1 MKEFILVLKKSTLFS
16 GIESEELL
24 GLMGCLGAKAV
35 SYKKN
40 QPVFLEGDPATKLGI
55 VLSGS
60 VQISREDLHGN
71 RSILGRAEP
80 SEVFA
85 ESYAFAGASTLP
97 VNVVA
102 QEDSRL
108 LLIDSCRITQSCSNA
123 CGFHQKLIRNLLQI
137 VSEKNLRFHQ
147 KLEITGKRTTR
158 EKLLAYLYEQEKLHR
173 SRSFTIPFDRQALAD
188 YLGVERSAMSA
199 ELSKLRKDGII
210 DFDRSL
216 FTMLQT

>member
-1 MKEFILVLKKSTLFS
+1 MKEFLPVLQKSTLFS
-16 GIESEELL
+16 GIEPEELL
-24 GLMGCLGAKAV
+24 GLLACLGARIAEL
-35 SYKKN
+35 KKN
-40 QPVFLEGDPATKLGI
+40 QPVLLEGDPATKLGI
-55 VLSGS
+55 VLSGA
-60 VQISREDLHGN
+60 VQISRDDLHGN

-85 ESYAFAGASTLP
+85 ESYAFAGANTLP

-137 VSEKNLRFHQ
+137 VSEKNLRLHR
-147 KLEITGKRTTR
+147 KLEVTAKRTTR
-158 EKLLAYLYEQEKLHR
+158 EKLLTYLYDQEKRHG

-188 YLGVERSAMSA
+188 YLEVERSAMSA

-210 DFDRSL
+210 EYDRSH
-216 FTMLQT
+216 FTMLQ

>member
-1 MKEFILVLKKSTLFS
+1 MKEFIPVLQQSTLFS
-16 GIESEELL
+16 GIAAEDLL
-24 GLMGCLGAKAV
+24 GLLGCLGAKSAV
-35 SYKKN
+35 YKKN

-55 VLSGS
+55 VLSGC

-80 SEVFA
+80 SEVFG
-85 ESYAFAGASTLP
+85 ESYAFAGADSLP

-147 KLEITGKRTTR
+147 KLEITAKRTTR
-158 EKLLAYLYEQEKLHR
+158 EKLLAYLYAQEKLHR

-199 ELSKLRKDGII
+199 ELSKLRRDGIVE
-210 DFDRSL
+210 FDRSQ
-216 FTMLQT
+216 FTMLQ